1 MSLQGIYLL
10 SFYFYCFCCIFVMND
25 GTEGVLINFLVIFIL
40 LFIQFGF
47 E

>member
-10 SFYFYCFCCIFVMND
+10 SFYFYRLCCIFVMND
-25 GTEGVLINFLVIFIL
+25 GTEGVLSNFLVIFIL
-40 LFIQFGF
+40 LFIQFNF